1 MLEFTTFVLG
11 FIIGISIGKLIDKFY
26 EKNSKN
32 SVEKVNIN
40 DI

>member
-1 MLEFTTFVLG
+1 MLEFTTFVIG
-11 FIIGISIGKLIDKFY
+11 FIIGISTGKLIDKYFEY
-26 EKNSKN
+26 KSKN